1 MFRPLTK
8 VLIIYI
14 LGLIIGYF
22 ELLPPILMIAVGIS
36 TLVLGILCLIKDRQ
50 DPRVYFYL
58 FTLVLGA
65 LIIQWHAELG
75 RGNVAGLA
83 GCPVTISGT
92 ICEEP
97 DVRTNYINYVVNIE
111 KVEAIEESARGIPGR
126 PAGKILLTVSGN
138 GQSYTYGDRLRVTTT
153 PVIPSEPGQ
162 PGEFNYRKYL
172 QLQGIQ
178 LTAKSWQG
186 AGVRKIGTGEV
197 NLFVEACLRFKG
209 ELVSVTRATLAPQYA
224 GLLQGVIFGSGGLID
239 NQTRNDFAMTGVVHI
254 LSVSGYHVALLVA
267 ICLFFINIFRINR
280 KAGIAF
286 TVVVTLAYT
295 VMSGAS
301 PPAVRSLIM
310 GWALLAAQYF
320 KRDYDWVN
328 SLSLAA
334 LVILLIDPFCLASA
348 GFQLSFAATWGVLY
362 LTPQINKLGA
372 FFFSSA
378 GNNEVVLPKIPLHLM
393 KKRGV
398 WRLISSSAGITVSAQ
413 IAVFPI
419 AAFYFNY
426 FSIIAVPANLIIVPL
441 TTLVMLLGGLAS
453 FAGLI
458 WLPFAGAI
466 NVSTGIIT
474 ELILRIAHW
483 LAGVPLAVVIIKQPA
498 VYEILGFY
506 LLLFLLVETL
516 KNPAI
521 SLKIKRVF
529 SINYPWLVPIGL
541 AAAAC
546 LLWINIAS
554 PGTKELEL
562 NFLDIGQG
570 DAAVI
575 ENPGGFTAVIDTGG
589 TQGTAKSSYNPG
601 EKILMPFL
609 RRKGISRID
618 VLLLSHAHADHIQG
632 AGFLANNIPVKMLI
646 INKQFYADAQ
656 GARLVNDFKA
666 KGTKIR
672 EVSGGD
678 LIWFDEKTKLEVLSP
693 QDKSITDANND
704 SLVFRLGRGE
714 FHVLFTGDAGTEAL
728 EDLDKAKLHAEIVKV
743 PHHGSKNSWSESF
756 YRAVNPDLAIISVGP
771 NYFGHPS
778 GQVTRGLQNLGTA
791 YYRTDRC
798 GAVTIDSGGGG
809 FKIRTGK
816 KWSIAGVH

>member
-1 MFRPLTK
+1 MIRPLTK

-14 LGLIIGYF
+14 LGLMTGYF
-22 ELLPPILMIAVGIS
+22 GLLPPILLTAIGLSA
-36 TLVLGILCLIKDRQ
+36 LVLGILCIMQDRQ
-50 DPRVYFYL
+50 NPGVYFYL
-58 FTLVLGA
+58 LTLVLGA
-65 LIIQWHAELG
+65 LIIQWHAEFG

-92 ICEEP
+92 VCEEP
-97 DVRTNYINYVVNIE
+97 DVRINYINYVVNIE
-111 KVEAIEESARGIPGR
+111 KVEAIEQSARGIPHS
-126 PAGKILLTVSGN
+126 PAGKLLLTVSGE
-138 GQSYTYGDRLRVTTT
+138 GQSYAYGDRLRVTTT
-153 PVIPSEPGQ
+153 PVLPKEPGQ

-172 QLQGIQ
+172 QMQGIQ

-186 AGVRKIGTGEV
+186 AGVRKTGTGKV
-197 NLFVEACLRFKG
+197 NFFVDACLLLKRK
-209 ELVSVTRATLAPQYA
+209 LVSVTRATLAPQYV
-224 GLLQGVIFGSGGLID
+224 GLLQGVLFGSGGLID
-239 NQTRNDFAMTGVVHI
+239 NQTRNDFAMAGVVHI

-267 ICLFFINIFRINR
+267 ICLFFVNMLGINR
-280 KAGIAF
+280 KAGTVF

-295 VMSGAS
+295 VMSGAG

-310 GWALLAAQYF
+310 GWALLLAQNL
-320 KRDYDWVN
+320 KRNYDWVN
-328 SLSLAA
+328 SLSLAG
-334 LVILLIDPFCLASA
+334 LVILLINPYYFANA

-362 LTPQINKLGA
+362 LTPQINKMGR
-372 FFFSSA
+372 FFFTPA

-393 KKRGV
+393 KKRGIL
-398 WRLISSSAGITVSAQ
+398 RLIGNSAGITLSAQ
-413 IAVFPI
+413 IAVLPI
-419 AAFYFNY
+419 AAYYFNY
-426 FSIIAVPANLIIVPL
+426 FSLIAVLANLIIVPL

-458 WLPFAGAI
+458 WLPLAGVI

-474 ELILRIAHW
+474 ELILRMAHW
-483 LAGVPLAVVIIKQPA
+483 LAGLPLAVVIIKQPA

-506 LLLFLLVETL
+506 LFLFVFVETL

-521 SLKIKRVF
+521 SLKIKRMVG
-529 SINYPWLVPIGL
+529 INYPRLVLIGL

-562 NFLDIGQG
+562 TFLDVGQG
-570 DAAVI
+570 DAAVF
-575 ENPGGFTAVIDTGG
+575 ESPGGFTAVIDTGG
-589 TQGTAKSSYNPG
+589 TQGTTKSSYNPG

-646 INKQFYADAQ
+646 IDRQFYADAQ
-656 GARLVNDFKA
+656 GTRLVNDFKA

-693 QDKSITDANND
+693 PDNVTTDANND
-704 SLVFRLGRGE
+704 SLIFRLGCGE
-714 FHVLFTGDAGTEAL
+714 FHVLFTGDAGAEAL
-728 EDLDKAKLHAEIVKV
+728 ANLDKAKLHAEIVKV

-756 YRAVNPDLAIISVGP
+756 YRAVNPDLAIISVGT

-778 GQVTRGLQNLGTA
+778 GQVLRGLQKLGA
-791 YYRTDRC
+791 ACYRTDRC
-798 GAVTIDSGGGG
+798 GAVTIDSAGSG
-809 FKIRTGK
+809 FKVRTGK
-816 KWSIAGVH
+816 KWRIAAD